1 MTDQLNVEL
10 TSEMPGM
17 MGSAIVKGKATEV
30 LDVGHY
36 LTQGLVRI
44 GSAKKALPAFPAA
57 YGKKVL
63 LVDDSSFF
71 RAIVR
76 PMLSMAG
83 YDVTEVTNGADA
95 LALREKGDEFD
106 VIISD
111 IEMPGMSGFEFA
123 EAVKSDG
130 AWAETPLVALSA
142 HGTAAD
148 LNRGREAGFD
158 DYVAKFDR
166 DGLVQVVNE
175 IVTCEGEAA

>member
-1 MTDQLNVEL
+1 
-10 TSEMPGM
+10 

-36 LTQGLVRI
+36 LTQVFADWFRKEG
-44 GSAKKALPAFPAA
+44 PAGVPAA
-57 YGKKVL
+57 FGKKVL

-83 YDVTEVTNGADA
+83 YEVKEVRDADEA
-95 LALREKGDEFD
+95 FALRDEGVTFD
-106 VIISD
+106 VIVSD
-111 IEMPGMSGFEFA
+111 IEMPGMNGFEFA
-123 EAVKSDG
+123 RAVKSD
-130 AWAETPLVALSA
+130 ATWSDIPMVALSA
-142 HGTAAD
+142 HGTTED
-148 LNRGREAGFD
+148 LERGREAGFD

-175 IVTCEGEAA
+175 IVTCKGEAA